1 MTTDV
6 TASPLNDD
14 FAGAIH
20 NKTEEAKTH
29 LCLSGD
35 ETPEEVVSKIHEEVD
50 RLLLEDTDP
59 AALREYAIQLGCLWG
74 MMVERQY
81 GWQWQYLVFGEDVK
95 GIYLVSPG
103 ALYCCPPLY
112 FLDRILSGSNP
123 GLDGKNDNTVML
135 LFNML
140 DDIENHAPPQPY
152 QMLA

>member
-6 TASPLNDD
+6 TASPLTDD
-14 FAGAIH
+14 FASAI
-20 NKTEEAKTH
+20 NDKSEEAKA
-29 LCLSGD
+29 LLSLSGN
-35 ETPEEVVSKIHEEVD
+35 EIPEEIVSKIREEVD
-50 RLLLEDTDP
+50 RLLSQELEPDT
-59 AALREYAIQLGCLWG
+59 LREYAIQLGCLWG
-74 MMVERQY
+74 MMVERHY
-81 GWQWQYLVFGEDVK
+81 GWQWQYLVFGDDVE

-135 LFNML
+135 LFNLL
-140 DDIENHAPPQPY
+140 DGIENQVPPQPY